1 MWINYMGSERQIY
14 SRTSHCTLPVAE
26 DLLCLPCMPEFLG
39 MGLLGEVEIHYWD
52 PHSHHG
58 TLLH

>member
-1 MWINYMGSERQIY
+1 MGSERQIY

>member
-1 MWINYMGSERQIY
+1 MDGLC
-14 SRTSHCTLPVAE
+14 SRTSHYTLPVAE
-26 DLLCLPCMPEFLG
+26 ELLCLLFMREFLG

-52 PHSHHG
+52 PHSHHV